1 MEVFKPIKVENYQF
15 MDSGLNQYEPLL
27 LYIRD
32 DVEEGKVYFVKNKFD
47 SKLREWVDNN
57 LIIEGRGRAFIDRS
71 YGKIVINVDTQDLEN
86 SIAELSAEV
95 KQLRSC
101 LEEKKKCSD
110 RIYNLMDRIGEINN
124 DNQDPIVGSITI
136 QGNTVDK
143 SIYDLKSQKK
153 VLEKSK

>member
-15 MDSGLNQYEPLL
+15 MESGLDQYEPLL

-47 SKLREWVDNN
+47 SKLREWIDNN

-71 YGKIVINVDTQDLEN
+71 YGKIAINVDTQDLEN

-95 KQLRSC
+95 QQLRSC
-101 LEEKKKCSD
+101 LEEKKKKSRD
-110 RIYNLMDRIGEINN
+110 IYNLMERIGEINHGGEKR
-124 DNQDPIVGSITI
+124 IL
-136 QGNTVDK
+136 
-143 SIYDLKSQKK
+143 SIYDNRRKFDYNQ
-153 VLEKSK
+153 

>member
-15 MDSGLNQYEPLL
+15 MESGLDQYEPLL

-47 SKLREWVDNN
+47 NKLREWIDNN

-71 YGKIVINVDTQDLEN
+71 YGKIAIDVDTQDLEN

-95 KQLRSC
+95 QQLRSC
-101 LEEKKKCSD
+101 LEEKKKKS
-110 RIYNLMDRIGEINN
+110 RNIYNLMERIGEINYGGEKR
-124 DNQDPIVGSITI
+124 IL
-136 QGNTVDK
+136 
-143 SIYDLKSQKK
+143 SIYDNRRKFDYN
-153 VLEKSK
+153 

>member
-15 MDSGLNQYEPLL
+15 MESGLDQYEPLL

-47 SKLREWVDNN
+47 NKLREWIDNN

-71 YGKIVINVDTQDLEN
+71 YGKIAIDVDTQDLEN

-95 KQLRSC
+95 QQLRSC
-101 LEEKKKCSD
+101 LEEKKKKS
-110 RIYNLMDRIGEINN
+110 RNIYNLMERIGEINHGGEKR
-124 DNQDPIVGSITI
+124 IL
-136 QGNTVDK
+136 
-143 SIYDLKSQKK
+143 SIYDNRRKFDYN
-153 VLEKSK
+153 

>member
-15 MDSGLNQYEPLL
+15 MDSGLDQYEPLL

-47 SKLREWVDNN
+47 DKLKEWIDNN

-71 YGKIVINVDTQDLEN
+71 YGKIAISVDIQDLEN

-95 KQLRSC
+95 QQLRSC
-101 LEEKKKCSD
+101 LEEKKKKSSN
-110 RIYNLMDRIGEINN
+110 IYNLMDRIGEINN
-124 DNQDPIVGSITI
+124 DKQLLSLGPDRRKYNYIG
-136 QGNTVDK
+136 
-143 SIYDLKSQKK
+143 
-153 VLEKSK
+153 

>member
-15 MDSGLNQYEPLL
+15 MESGLDQYEPLL

-47 SKLREWVDNN
+47 DKLREWVDNN

-71 YGKIVINVDTQDLEN
+71 YGKIAINVDTQDLEN

-95 KQLRSC
+95 QQLRSC
-101 LEEKKKCSD
+101 LEEKKKKS
-110 RIYNLMDRIGEINN
+110 RNIYNLMERIGEINH
-124 DNQDPIVGSITI
+124 DNRRKFDY
-136 QGNTVDK
+136 N
-143 SIYDLKSQKK
+143 
-153 VLEKSK
+153 

>member
-32 DVEEGKVYFVKNKFD
+32 DVVYFVKNKFD

-86 SIAELSAEV
+86 SIAELSEEV

-124 DNQDPIVGSITI
+124 TI
-136 QGNTVDK
+136 QGK
-143 SIYDLKSQKK
+143 SIYDLKNRIEKLEEGFRKIEVK
-153 VLEKSK
+153 VERYMI

>member
-124 DNQDPIVGSITI
+124 DKQLLSLGSDRRKYNYI
-136 QGNTVDK
+136 G
-143 SIYDLKSQKK
+143 
-153 VLEKSK
+153 

>member
-15 MDSGLNQYEPLL
+15 MESGLDQYEPLL

-47 SKLREWVDNN
+47 SKLREWIDNN

-71 YGKIVINVDTQDLEN
+71 YGKIAINVDIQDLEN

-95 KQLRSC
+95 QQLRSC
-101 LEEKKKCSD
+101 LEEKKKKS
-110 RIYNLMDRIGEINN
+110 RNIYNLMERIGEINHGGEKR
-124 DNQDPIVGSITI
+124 IL
-136 QGNTVDK
+136 
-143 SIYDLKSQKK
+143 SIYDNRRKFDYN
-153 VLEKSK
+153 